1 MISADSPRW
10 EHSTLLSTLDGLR
23 AGPMPATG
31 SVGRAVIA
39 SGRQI
44 LVDRALV

>member
-1 MISADSPRW
+1 MISAGSPRS
-10 EHSTLLSTLDGLR
+10 EHSALLSTLDGLL
-23 AGPMPATG
+23 PDPVPATG